1 MSKYEHYN
9 TTSINYDKTRTAV
22 GIEVVLGYLAK
33 LNKPA
38 HLMTVLDAGCGTG
51 NYALELALAGINV
64 VCADYSENMLAQCKK
79 KIERHDLNNA
89 AWKQCDLSL
98 YTSEGQVYDAVMCN
112 QSLHHLD
119 PANDFKAVKHFLSE
133 AAKSLKDD
141 GVILINTITH
151 SQLENGVWWGKLIEK
166 AVDRMKPRF
175 IEYEPLQAFLR
186 TIGFE
191 ITDRVINI
199 DSIIQKTGYFDP
211 LSLASLEFR
220 QGDSHF
226 ALLDEKELGDV
237 LKRVEQMVGEG
248 TAQDYIATR
257 DRLRQQIG
265 QFTYYVIKKIEE

>member
-22 GIEVVLGYLAK
+22 GIEVILGYLAK
-33 LNKPA
+33 LNKSA
-38 HLMTVLDAGCGTG
+38 HLMTVMDAGCGTG
-51 NYALELALAGINV
+51 NYALELARTGINV
-64 VCADYSENMLAQCKK
+64 VCADYSENMLAQCKQ
-79 KIERHDLNNA
+79 KIESHDLNNA
-89 AWKQCDLSL
+89 VWKQCDLSL
-98 YTSEGQVYDAVMCN
+98 YASEGQVYDAVMCN

-119 PANDFKAVKHFLSE
+119 PADDFKAVKHFLGE

-141 GVILINTITH
+141 GIILINTITH
-151 SQLENGVWWGKLIEK
+151 NQLENGVWWGKLIEK
-166 AVDRMKPRF
+166 AVNRMKPRF

-199 DSIIQKTGYFDP
+199 DSIIQKAGYFDP
-211 LSLASLEFR
+211 HSLASLEFR

-226 ALLDEKELGDV
+226 ALLDEQELADV
-237 LKRVEQMVGEG
+237 LSRVERMVSEG
-248 TAQDYIATR
+248 TAQDYIAER

-265 QFTYYVIKKIEE
+265 QFTYYVIKKIGE

>member
-1 MSKYEHYN
+1 MSKYEQYN

-22 GIEVVLGYLAK
+22 GIEVILGYLTK
-33 LNKPA
+33 LNRPA
-38 HLMTVLDAGCGTG
+38 HLITVLDAGCGTG
-51 NYALELALAGINV
+51 NYALELARVGINV
-64 VCADYSENMLAQCKK
+64 VCADYSENMLAQCRK
-79 KIERHDLNNA
+79 KIESNGLSNTV
-89 AWKQCDLSL
+89 WKQCDLSL
-98 YTSEGQVYDAVMCN
+98 YSSEGQVYDAVMCN

-119 PANDFKAVKHFLSE
+119 PADDFKSMKHFLSE

-151 SQLENGVWWGKLIEK
+151 NQLEDGVWWGKLIET
-166 AVDRMKPRF
+166 AVHRMKPRF

-186 TIGFE
+186 TIGFQ

-211 LSLASLEFR
+211 HSLASLEFR

-237 LKRVEQMVGEG
+237 LKCVEQMVEKG
-248 TAQDYIATR
+248 TIQNYIVAR